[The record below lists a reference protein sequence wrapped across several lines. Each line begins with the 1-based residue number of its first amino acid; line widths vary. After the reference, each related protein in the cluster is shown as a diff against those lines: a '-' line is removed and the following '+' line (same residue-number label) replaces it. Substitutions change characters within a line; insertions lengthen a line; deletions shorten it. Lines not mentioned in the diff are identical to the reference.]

1 MFWGFFTNKFIGDDF
16 FLSIHPFLYV
26 MNFCF
31 ASQYHSVT
39 NKCDLV
45 SNCDRH
51 KKSVS
56 FFKTPLLKLRTNNW
70 KHQNTRAWDTCF
82 WLESFCN
89 CIQNGIRFQ
98 ITYSFP
104 DYRITIC
111 SFFIGWGLEIRTVR
125 RYIPYILFTSFSIF
139 CNICIYN
146 QICQ

>member
-1 MFWGFFTNKFIGDDF
+1 MSNLFQYPTELKKTLITYRCFEAFSRTSLLVMIF

-70 KHQNTRAWDTCF
+70 KHQNTRAWETWF

-104 DYRITIC
+104 DYRITI
-111 SFFIGWGLEIRTVR
+111 SV
-125 RYIPYILFTSFSIF
+125 LFSLAEA
-139 CNICIYN
+139 
-146 QICQ
+146 

>member
-1 MFWGFFTNKFIGDDF
+1 MSNLFQYPPELTKTLITYRCFEAFSQTSLLVMIFFIYP
-16 FLSIHPFLYV
+16 PFS
-26 MNFCF
+26 FCF

-39 NKCDLV
+39 NKCHLV

-104 DYRITIC
+104 DYRITI
-111 SFFIGWGLEIRTVR
+111 SV
-125 RYIPYILFTSFSIF
+125 LFSLAEA
-139 CNICIYN
+139 
-146 QICQ
+146 